1 MSSTDL
7 YRLSGIKDKTESGHE
22 KIKIKYEKLLDYMSY
37 CKDIN
42 IVVDSI
48 FITNEVYSR
57 LGYLKYSFT
66 NTYKDLLKKLDE
78 LDNFNIFMIFL
89 YLEDENLYAKR
100 LQRENKAV
108 IKYAKF
114 DIEKSIM
121 QQRTYLE
128 MSDEIERKYP
138 NIHCLKIEN
147 SKDLEATK
155 QELKEKI
162 GF

>member
-89 YLEDENLYAKR
+89 YLEDENNYSTRLKR
-100 LQRENKAV
+100 EKHSYQKFEVESSVKQQNEYLKIADEVEQATKNIKV
-108 IKYAKF
+108 IKF
-114 DIEKSIM
+114 ENGTMEKM
-121 QQRTYLE
+121 EEKLE
-128 MSDEIERKYP
+128 
-138 NIHCLKIEN
+138 
-147 SKDLEATK
+147 DLFSNLYK
-155 QELKEKI
+155 
-162 GF
+162 

>member
-1 MSSTDL
+1 MQTKRLAAAALSLTLLLSACGGDPAPAGGSAQPSVPAQESQTGGQSEEHTVSYD
-7 YRLSGIKDKTESGHE
+7 YRDYEDRHCGFKLKTP
-22 KIKIKYEKLLDYMSY
+22 I
-37 CKDIN
+37 
-42 IVVDSI
+42 
-48 FITNEVYSR
+48 
-57 LGYLKYSFT
+57 
-66 NTYKDLLKKLDE
+66 
-78 LDNFNIFMIFL
+78 
-89 YLEDENLYAKR
+89 